1 MRVIVDRIEN
11 GYAVCELE
19 NGSFQTFPMSELPA
33 GCLEGSVLIWED
45 SAWELDLSAEIGRKE
60 KVQHLLDS
68 LFEN

>member
-33 GCLEGSVLIWED
+33 GCLEGECTYLGRFSM
-45 SAWELDLSAEIGRKE
+45 EIRFI
-60 KVQHLLDS
+60 S
-68 LFEN
+68 LK